1 MLDKSQQEIRQRVQ
15 SFRYA
20 FAGFW
25 YVLRTQKNAWIHAVF
40 SLAVVALGLWLNLS
54 LTEWALIILTIAI
67 VWMAELLNTAIEA
80 LVDLITLEEH
90 PLAKVAKD
98 VSAAAVL
105 LCAFAAVLVGVM
117 ILGPPLWQRLAG

>member
-67 VWMAELLNTAIEA
+67 VWMAELINTAIEA